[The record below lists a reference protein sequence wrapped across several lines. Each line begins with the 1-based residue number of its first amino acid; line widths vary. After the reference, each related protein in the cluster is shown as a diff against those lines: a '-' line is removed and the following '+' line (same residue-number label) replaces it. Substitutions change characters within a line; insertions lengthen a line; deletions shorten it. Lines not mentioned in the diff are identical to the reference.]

1 MKMVTEGA
9 IEKGLFCS
17 GGALNEETTVCGIG
31 YNASSN
37 GVKGDTLIFI
47 QLRLQLVN
55 CMLFVLVVIVK
66 LAGNKGVL

>member
-1 MKMVTEGA
+1 V
-9 IEKGLFCS
+9 IEKGLFYS
-17 GGALNEETTVCGIG
+17 GGALNKETTVCGIG

-37 GVKGDTLIFI
+37 RVKDDTLIFI

-66 LAGNKGVL
+66 LAGNKRVL